1 MKNKTFLPLL
11 APNKE
16 IDISSLTYP
25 VLGSVK
31 LDGCRLLVKQGKLV
45 TRSLKNLPNKQYN
58 EKFDPLRQYS
68 RDNNYIID
76 GEIYAHGVPF
86 QFIVSCFMTQDFEAK
101 DSIKKWK
108 ELCEEHDYYISRE
121 EVYDRSR
128 FYCFDIVENENFNR
142 SFKLRYLDTA
152 KLWFKFSKLL
162 TRVHHKLLN
171 NKEEV
176 EEYFQEAL
184 KDGYEGLIL
193 RNPEGIY
200 KFDRA
205 TIKQNIIFKYKP
217 FVTTDR
223 MIKGFIQATEVNKNV
238 EKTINEKGYSRT
250 SKKQGDRHLINKA
263 SGFVVDFNGNDLTIP
278 IAMTDKQKKYIWT
291 HQEEYIGKCVEF
303 KYMEI
308 GMKKDGLPRI
318 PKFVRMRPDKDE

>member
-1 MKNKTFLPLL
+1 MKPKSFLPLL

-16 IDISSLTYP
+16 IDISSLSYSL
-25 VLGSVK
+25 LGSVK
-31 LDGCRLLVKQGKLV
+31 LDGCRLLAKQGQLV

-58 EKFDPLRQYS
+58 EKFEPLRQYS
-68 RDNNYIID
+68 EDNNYIID

-101 DSIKKWK
+101 TAIKKWK
-108 ELCEEHDYYISRE
+108 ELCEEHDYYITRQ
-121 EVYDRSR
+121 EVYDKSM
-128 FYCFDIVENENFNR
+128 FYCFDLIVNENFGKQ
-142 SFKLRYLDTA
+142 FKLRYLDITKPA
-152 KLWFKFSKLL
+152 NLFPRLL
-162 TRVHHKLLN
+162 TRVHHKLLH

-217 FVTTDR
+217 FVTTDKI
-223 MIKGFIQATEVNKNV
+223 IKGFIQATEVNKDV

-263 SGFVVDFNGNDLTIP
+263 SGFIVDFNGQDLTVP
-278 IAMTDKQKKYIWT
+278 IAMTDEQKKYIWT
-291 HQEEYIGKCVEF
+291 HQKEYLGKYIEF

-318 PKFVRMRPDKDE
+318 PKFKRFREDKDV